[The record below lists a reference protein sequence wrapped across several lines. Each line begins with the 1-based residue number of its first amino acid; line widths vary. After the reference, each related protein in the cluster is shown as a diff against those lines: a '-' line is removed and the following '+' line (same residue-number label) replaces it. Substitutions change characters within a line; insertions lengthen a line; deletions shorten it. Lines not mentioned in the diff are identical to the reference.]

1 MEKISTPAAKLSQL
15 QILGKPAIDPQDY
28 PKCPAQPLVVYKLAL
43 QMVFEAGFDSTSKL
57 QRSSKEEQEKP
68 KTQATDFQKKL
79 QQIASTLTQKCSLD
93 LKLAEELVNPIDP
106 DSMDDANYVKM
117 HVLMESLEQLNDHND
132 VTVEYPLY
140 DNVKKYGLD
149 VSLEDQPVTTFSPV
163 QVYLAPFDQRVL
175 CPYLNARFSSVDYC
189 FPDLPRKLQSCV
201 FINDYNKVK
210 DPNNTQKLYL
220 SSVIQ
225 TTGEALPQD
234 FIHRQLSA
242 HEMWV
247 NLISQRQNFP
257 LQCSIADS
265 YCAVIENTSHEL
277 NQMLNQLQDVEQDT
291 MLQKLQIYQKQPLK
305 QSNTNYDK
313 FIEQIIANVINQSPI
328 KSEPLNPPTGRN
340 YQFKSDFDVSLR
352 GMMEQKSTVHH
363 FYQFETN
370 KKIAF
375 LQPILAQKILQY
387 TKMGEFSKFINQ
399 ELVIPHDQVENTL
412 VFEDS
417 SDSMKESVKAPETK
431 VQSELMVTVGKLTQ
445 EFCDIIL
452 KQHQEL
458 LKVILQS
465 QQSVTYVESQFQ
477 TQDQN
482 DFDDLLIRPVCGC
495 YTCNLCS
502 LSETFEFTEK
512 IFPLLKLRKP
522 RHLVLDENEAP
533 SDFYVSQ
540 KEFVE
545 KVLGLD
551 YTHDF
556 TKMVPYFPTFCKKLK
571 QDLNLDLGQLS
582 VQPDPSSNRKSK
594 KKTPKQKKLS
604 PDFLFQQILFFCA
617 CAPQFLQYPAS
628 YGAYYQILIKYQI
641 LNCNFLYKFQEFNF
655 RLKYQYITCIKH
667 LEETEYDEQTDL
679 NGNDNSNGN
688 DELEQLF
695 DMVVDTQQYNYGNN
709 IPFARNLSDE
719 KEMLLKDSSQV
730 DQTIKQDQ
738 FLQKQKL
745 KQKFELIFSIKNYLK
760 KIYENKPAQI
770 ATIVITVVA
779 AVGFG
784 MGLINTE
791 HGINISYLLDSSKQK
806 DNSTIQFQQQ
816 FNGARMSPYTINI
829 NCSESVVTKVQ
840 QEALYLA
847 VLNIIHEFS
856 KQFSEQ
862 PQLQISEKD
871 FQCPFLINSEFISI
885 SRKAEL
891 EQIYKDFIGG
901 KDLSDYSV
909 FDINQ
914 SVAYNY
920 VYNTQTSSNNQN
932 FFCYVYP
939 NISINGELT
948 KQFVPYMRGQ
958 MSQFQKVMQNYN
970 QTFGVSA
977 VILGYGAHINDIG
990 QRVHSFLA
998 TYILCVC
1005 AIAFGITGG
1014 LVFSIANITSQIIYF
1029 SLVFLF
1035 STVII
1040 NVIYHI
1046 FQKQMLNPFLHIFNT
1061 AVSMSMVSSSMSVLL
1076 LKLRTQYLKK
1086 RDLKTALLS
1095 IADDCLSQ
1103 LQTNLLII
1111 LTTWIL
1117 ILSNVEILRQIGIIL
1132 FSNGII
1138 MTVFV
1143 VPFGFIGF
1151 YCLLGQVGLWPYKKY
1166 IALGE

>member
-57 QRSSKEEQEKP
+57 QRASKEEQEKP

-117 HVLMESLEQLNDHND
+117 HVLMETLEQLNDHND

-352 GMMEQKSTVHH
+352 GMMEQKSTAHH

-571 QDLNLDLGQLS
+571 QDLNLDLGQLQ

-628 YGAYYQILIKYQI
+628 YGAQSTEFPSIVLSQQFRVNKQFDPRSELLLAFLRNPASGNLQMVQQDEVPEVVEKENLYRTIFITQNSSIKRYMAQFYKEKYIEPENKDIWDLTSLELANLMFNKQEIESVTPENYYSQDVNLCQDFRAVTGLMVAIKNLPSLPIVKKYHGVATVQPQKSKKPFAI
-641 LNCNFLYKFQEFNF
+641 FKCKVLGKKQTLSDQAFISKLYKC
-655 RLKYQYITCIKH
+655 LGDGDGKH
-667 LEETEYDEQTDL
+667 CTGKVEVDREDEVSD
-679 NGNDNSNGN
+679 
-688 DELEQLF
+688 DELYSAE
-695 DMVVDTQQYNYGNN
+695 
-709 IPFARNLSDE
+709 E
-719 KEMLLKDSSQV
+719 
-730 DQTIKQDQ
+730 
-738 FLQKQKL
+738 
-745 KQKFELIFSIKNYLK
+745 
-760 KIYENKPAQI
+760 
-770 ATIVITVVA
+770 
-779 AVGFG
+779 
-784 MGLINTE
+784 
-791 HGINISYLLDSSKQK
+791 
-806 DNSTIQFQQQ
+806 
-816 FNGARMSPYTINI
+816 
-829 NCSESVVTKVQ
+829 
-840 QEALYLA
+840 EAL
-847 VLNIIHEFS
+847 N
-856 KQFSEQ
+856 EQ
-862 PQLQISEKD
+862 NEE
-871 FQCPFLINSEFISI
+871 NE
-885 SRKAEL
+885 E
-891 EQIYKDFIGG
+891 E
-901 KDLSDYSV
+901 
-909 FDINQ
+909 
-914 SVAYNY
+914 
-920 VYNTQTSSNNQN
+920 
-932 FFCYVYP
+932 
-939 NISINGELT
+939 
-948 KQFVPYMRGQ
+948 
-958 MSQFQKVMQNYN
+958 
-970 QTFGVSA
+970 
-977 VILGYGAHINDIG
+977 
-990 QRVHSFLA
+990 
-998 TYILCVC
+998 
-1005 AIAFGITGG
+1005 
-1014 LVFSIANITSQIIYF
+1014 
-1029 SLVFLF
+1029 
-1035 STVII
+1035 
-1040 NVIYHI
+1040 
-1046 FQKQMLNPFLHIFNT
+1046 
-1061 AVSMSMVSSSMSVLL
+1061 
-1076 LKLRTQYLKK
+1076 
-1086 RDLKTALLS
+1086 
-1095 IADDCLSQ
+1095 
-1103 LQTNLLII
+1103 
-1111 LTTWIL
+1111 
-1117 ILSNVEILRQIGIIL
+1117 EIQ
-1132 FSNGII
+1132 
-1138 MTVFV
+1138 
-1143 VPFGFIGF
+1143 
-1151 YCLLGQVGLWPYKKY
+1151 
-1166 IALGE
+1166 EE